1 MIQLYF
7 LSVLCSGLAGYILF
21 SGGEEDSVERGGRF
35 SLNNPTFHLIL
46 GVISAVT
53 GFLKLLSPITMEG
66 HSIYLLGDLVP
77 AAAGVTA
84 GLLLIF
90 GIYRHDAISSE
101 SQGTLDR
108 LGASLLRFRKAVGL
122 GLMVIA
128 LVHFLFPHALFL

>member
-7 LSVLCSGLAGYILF
+7 LSVLCNGLTGYILF
-21 SGGEEDSVERGGRF
+21 AGGESDSIEKGGRF
-35 SLNNPTFHLIL
+35 SLNNPTFHLVL

-53 GFLKLLSPITMEG
+53 GFLKLLSPITNEG
-66 HSIYLLGDLVP
+66 HSIYLLGDLLP

-90 GIYRHDAISSE
+90 GIYRQDSISSE
-101 SQGTLDR
+101 SQSSLDR

-122 GLMVIA
+122 GLVAVA
-128 LVHFLFPHALFL
+128 LVHFLFPNALFL